1 MTSSTAGIYAIQRIT
16 DEKTAGDNAVM
27 KPYSALP
34 HHQTWHAEL
43 HLRFATANGRS
54 LLRENRH
61 SGPLR
66 VQKALYP
73 EGDAVCQ
80 AILLHPPSGIAGGD
94 RLHIGVHVAPQAH
107 AQLTTPG
114 AGKWYRSAGTEA
126 SQTLDFTVAENAVL
140 EWLPQETIVFD
151 GAKCGMTTTAQ
162 LREGSRYLGWEILC
176 LGRSASGE
184 RFTHGHIALHT
195 RIARNGQPLWLERGR
210 FDGDDPML
218 ASVAGWAGASVNGT
232 LLATLDANDDVAA
245 LLDACRAIAPADH
258 AEHALTALPKL
269 LVARYLGHNS
279 EAARLWFAALW
290 HVLRPALLGRPA
302 VTPRIWNT

>member
-1 MTSSTAGIYAIQRIT
+1 MTCR
-16 DEKTAGDNAVM
+16 
-27 KPYSALP
+27 LP
-34 HHQTWHAEL
+34 LNPENSPSWHAEL
-43 HLRFATANGRS
+43 RLGFARDGERCVMNERWH
-54 LLRENRH
+54 R
-61 SGPLR
+61 GPLR

-73 EGDAVCQ
+73 EGDEVCQ
-80 AILLHPPSGIAGGD
+80 AILLHPPSGIVGGD
-94 RLHIGVHVAPQAH
+94 HLEITARVGPEAR

-114 AGKWYRSAGTEA
+114 AGKWYRSSGAEA
-126 SQTLDFTVAENAVL
+126 SQTLDFSVADDAVL

-151 GAKCGMTTTAQ
+151 GAKSRMDTRVRVGK
-162 LREGSRYLGWEILC
+162 GSRYLGWEILC

-184 RFTHGHIALHT
+184 RFCHGHVALHT
-195 RIARNGQPLWLERGR
+195 RIERHGQHNYQPLWLERGR
-210 FDGDDPML
+210 IDGDDPML